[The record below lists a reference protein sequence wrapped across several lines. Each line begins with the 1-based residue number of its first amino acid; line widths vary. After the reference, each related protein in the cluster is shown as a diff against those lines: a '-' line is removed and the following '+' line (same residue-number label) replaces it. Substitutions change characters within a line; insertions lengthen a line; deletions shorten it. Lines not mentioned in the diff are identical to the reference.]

1 MDKIV
6 CLGKNYS
13 DHIQEMKEGA
23 PEMPV
28 IFLKPP
34 SVLKEIKNNTSIVLP
49 WERGVIH
56 HELEIVFKLYKK
68 NIIGLGLGLDLTL
81 RETQKKLK
89 EMGHPWEISKV
100 FKNSAL
106 VTPIYGLKDFTNWQE
121 TPFTL
126 KVNGEI
132 RQTSTMS
139 KALVNPDDIIL
150 YIDKFLPLCDGD
162 LIFTGTPAGVGPLK
176 PNDQIEMSFGPINA
190 NFRLV
195 DNG

>member
-13 DHIQEMKEGA
+13 DHIKEMKEGA

-190 NFRLV
+190 NFILV

>member
-1 MDKIV
+1 
-6 CLGKNYS
+6 
-13 DHIQEMKEGA
+13 
-23 PEMPV
+23 
-28 IFLKPP
+28 
-34 SVLKEIKNNTSIVLP
+34 
-49 WERGVIH
+49 
-56 HELEIVFKLYKK
+56 
-68 NIIGLGLGLDLTL
+68 
-81 RETQKKLK
+81 
-89 EMGHPWEISKV
+89 MGHPWEISKV

>member
-89 EMGHPWEISKV
+89 EIGHPWEISKV

>member
-13 DHIQEMKEGA
+13 DHIQEMKEAA

-34 SVLKEIKNNTSIVLP
+34 SVLKEIKNNTSIELP
-49 WERGVIH
+49 WERGIIH

-106 VTPIYGLKDFTNWQE
+106 VTPIYGVKDFTNWQE

-139 KALVNPDDIIL
+139 QALVKPDDIIL

-176 PNDQIEMSFGPINA
+176 PNDQIEMSFGPINV
-190 NFRLV
+190 NFILV